1 MLIIYNANNDY
12 DNYYDNNLL
21 SESAVITG
29 KYQTEVLTLRTESG
43 GGGGEERDPYMKD
56 RGLIFSRD
64 DQTDEVNKRFII

>member
-1 MLIIYNANNDY
+1 MKRERGHYGKISDRGLD
-12 DNYYDNNLL
+12 
-21 SESAVITG
+21 ITNR
-29 KYQTEVLTLRTESG
+29 VG